1 MDTNCL
7 VYGIEIPTSDWDN
20 TPASVRELVEKL
32 GQRIKKSEE
41 KLANSEARNQELLE
55 KINRSSK
62 NSSSPPSSDLP
73 SISQSSKN

>member
-7 VYGIEIPTSDWDN
+7 VYGIEIPNSDWDN

-55 KINRSSK
+55 KINPHIKKLIISS
-62 NSSSPPSSDLP
+62 
-73 SISQSSKN
+73 IE

>member
-41 KLANSEARNQELLE
+41 KLANSV
-55 KINRSSK
+55 
-62 NSSSPPSSDLP
+62 
-73 SISQSSKN
+73 ISQSRTFRENKQVIKKLIISAIK